1 MVFANESE
9 YKKIMQGEIE
19 PFLESIRKDSYTESF
34 DGEKIHLEIYEHPD
48 EKGAV
53 MVLHGF
59 TESAQKFREMSFA
72 FYKNGYSVYAV
83 DLRGH
88 GLSARASSVT
98 EKVEEDDF
106 ECYAK
111 DLEIIVQK
119 EILPKLKSKNF
130 YIYSHSLGS
139 TAALLYMIN
148 CPDKVKKVVLSSP
161 MICGNMGMPVGV
173 AAVAAK
179 IICAVGGKRVPAP
192 GRCVFNPEQSFEESD
207 ATSKA
212 RFDYYHL
219 KRVNNPLLQTSGP
232 AFGWVNA
239 SLKARDKILQNANT
253 IKTPLLVFLP
263 QSDKQLLSEYTKTF
277 AEKASAKVICTCGTK
292 HEIFFSENDTLQQ
305 YCEDIIS
312 FFDE

>member
-1 MVFANESE
+1 MLINENNYAE
-9 YKKIMQGEIE
+9 IMQQQIE
-19 PFLESIRKDSYTESF
+19 PALEKIRTDSYTESF
-34 DGEKIHLEIYEHPD
+34 DGAKIHFEKYENPHG
-48 EKGAV
+48 KGALI
-53 MVLHGF
+53 VLHGF
-59 TESAQKFREMSFA
+59 TESAEKFREMSYY
-72 FYKNGYSVYAV
+72 FYNEGYSVYAV

-88 GLSARASSVT
+88 GLSSRTSAVAGR
-98 EKVEEDDF
+98 VEIDSFEEYAEDLNF
-106 ECYAK
+106 
-111 DLEIIVQK
+111 IIEK
-119 EILPKLKSKNF
+119 EIKPSVGDRDI

-148 CPDKVKKVVLSSP
+148 HPETVKKAVLSSP

-277 AEKASAKVICTCGTK
+277 AEKAGAKVICTCGTK